1 LNATILRPWYVLGP
15 GRRWPLLFEPFYAL
29 MRLFPQTRAQAI
41 RLGLVSDE
49 QMNAALVHAVEA
61 PVEGIRIVEV
71 PQIQQSALR

>member
-1 LNATILRPWYVLGP
+1 MNATILRPWYVLGP

-61 PVEGIRIVEV
+61 PVEGICIVEV